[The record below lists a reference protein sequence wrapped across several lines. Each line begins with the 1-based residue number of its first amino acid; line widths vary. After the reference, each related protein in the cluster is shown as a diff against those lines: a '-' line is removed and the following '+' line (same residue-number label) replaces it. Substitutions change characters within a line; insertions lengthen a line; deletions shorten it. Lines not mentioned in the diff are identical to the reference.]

1 LVNRL
6 TDNSFNR
13 ILFIRQKNEETI
25 KQLNKQRLNNKMKRY
40 LILLLFTFQGL
51 MAQVQFEARVSKN
64 TLGIN
69 ERLRI
74 DFIMNVDGDNFDQP
88 AFDGFRIV
96 AGPSQQISQSWVNGR
111 SSFQKIYSYILQP
124 AQKGTLTIKQSSI
137 EFNGQIYKTSP
148 IKIVVTNA
156 VAQERDPSDRP
167 QGAGSETLNLVA
179 EISKTN
185 PYLNEPITVVYKLYF
200 NNINVTGFKELGK
213 PKYNDFWN
221 QNIEIKQLAI
231 EEGSYKGQKCYF
243 VVLKKT
249 ILYPQKSGNLTIE
262 PLSLDIG
269 VQLPT
274 NRTNMFGQ
282 MQLIDDNKIVSA
294 GAKTIHVRPLPEA
307 TKPEGFTGAVGKF
320 DFKVTPSKTTLK
332 NGESLDLFVTAT
344 GSGNM
349 KLFTLPKPVV
359 PNALEMYDPVHDE
372 KVTTSLSGM
381 SGKIS
386 DKYTIIPQYKGK
398 YVIKPM
404 QFSYFDLN
412 SGSYKTITSQE
423 ITVDVLDGPMQAEA
437 DATANASK
445 NVISKTEQ
453 FKYIKPKTTLV
464 SMAKNDFY
472 GSNLY
477 YSLLLA
483 PFIILPI
490 IVLAKK
496 KKEAIDSD
504 VTGNRIRMNNKLAKK
519 YLSEAKKQLNNK
531 EPFYIAL
538 EKAMHNFLKAKLHI
552 ETSEMSKDNIREL
565 LLSRNANPE
574 TVQSFIHLTEN
585 CEFARYAPASS
596 ASIQQDY
603 DKAVLIISE
612 LEKQIV

>member
-1 LVNRL
+1 
-6 TDNSFNR
+6 
-13 ILFIRQKNEETI
+13 
-25 KQLNKQRLNNKMKRY
+25 MKRY
-40 LILLLFTFQGL
+40 LILFLFTFQGL
-51 MAQVQFEARVSKN
+51 LAQVQFEARVSKN
-64 TLGIN
+64 TLGLN
-69 ERLRI
+69 ERFRI
-74 DFIMNVDGDNFDQP
+74 DFMMNVDGDNFDQP
-88 AFDGFRIV
+88 SFEGFRIV
-96 AGPSQQISQSWVNGR
+96 GGPSQQVSQSWINGR

-124 AQKGTLTIKQSSI
+124 EKKGTFTIKQAAI
-137 EFNGQIYKTSP
+137 EYNGQIYKTAP

-156 VAQERDPSDRP
+156 VAQERDPNDSGRP
-167 QGAGSETLNLVA
+167 QGTSTGDEMLNLVA

-200 NNINVTGFKELGK
+200 NYINVTGFKELAK

-221 QNIEIKQLAI
+221 QNIDIKQLAV
-231 EEGSYKGQKCYF
+231 EQGSYQGQRCYY

-249 ILYPQKSGNLTIE
+249 ILYPQKSGRLTIE

-269 VQLPT
+269 VQLPS
-274 NRTNMFGQ
+274 NRRDMFGQ
-282 MQLIDDNKIVSA
+282 MIVTDGNKVVSA
-294 GAKTIHVRPLPEA
+294 GAKTINVRPLPEA
-307 TKPEGFTGAVGKF
+307 TKPEGFGGAVGKF
-320 DFKVTPSKTTLK
+320 DFTVTPSKTTLK
-332 NGESLDLFVTAT
+332 SGESLDLIVSAS
-344 GSGNM
+344 GNGNM

-381 SGKIS
+381 SGKIT
-386 DKYTIIPQYKGK
+386 DKYTIVPQYKGK
-398 YVIKPM
+398 YAIKPM

-412 SGSYKTITSQE
+412 TGSYKTITSPE
-423 ITVDVLDGPMQAEA
+423 IMVDVLDGPMQAEA
-437 DATANASK
+437 NATAAK

-453 FKYIKPKTTLV
+453 FKYIKPKTTLT
-464 SMAKNDFY
+464 AIARNDFY

-477 YSLLLA
+477 YGLLFL
-483 PFIILPI
+483 PFVIIPI

-496 KKEAIDSD
+496 RKEAIDGD
-504 VTGNRIRMNNKLAKK
+504 VTGNRIRMNNKLAKR

-565 LLSRNANPE
+565 LLSRNSNPE
-574 TVQSFIHLTEN
+574 TVQNFINLTEN

>member
-1 LVNRL
+1 
-6 TDNSFNR
+6 
-13 ILFIRQKNEETI
+13 
-25 KQLNKQRLNNKMKRY
+25 MKRY

-64 TLGIN
+64 TLGLN
-69 ERLRI
+69 ERFRI

-88 AFDGFRIV
+88 SFDGFRV
-96 AGPSQQISQSWVNGR
+96 VGGPSQQVSQSWVNGR

-124 AQKGTLTIKQSSI
+124 NQKGTFSIKQAAI
-137 EFNGQIYKTSP
+137 EYNGQIYKTQP

-156 VAQERDPSDRP
+156 VAQERDPYDNSRP
-167 QGAGSETLNLVA
+167 QGQQGIPNETLNLVA

-200 NNINVTGFKELGK
+200 NNINVTGFKELAK

-221 QNIEIKQLAI
+221 QNIDIKQLSI
-231 EEGSYKGQKCYF
+231 EEGTFKGQRCYF
-243 VVLKKT
+243 VILKKT
-249 ILYPQKSGNLTIE
+249 ILYPQKSGRLTIE

-274 NRTNMFGQ
+274 DRRNMYGQ
-282 MQLIDDNKIVSA
+282 MILTDDNKVVSA
-294 GAKTIHVRPLPEA
+294 GAKTINVRPLPEA
-307 TKPEGFTGAVGKF
+307 NKPEGFGGAVGKF
-320 DFKVTPSKTTLK
+320 NFTVTPSKTTLK
-332 NGESLDLFVTAT
+332 SGESLDLIVSAS

-372 KVTTSLSGM
+372 QVTTSLSGM
-381 SGKIS
+381 SGKIT
-386 DKYTIIPQYKGK
+386 DKYSIVPQYKGK
-398 YVIKPM
+398 YAIKPM

-412 SGSYKTITSQE
+412 TGSYKTITSQE
-423 ITVDVLDGPMQAEA
+423 IMVDVLDGPMQAEA
-437 DATANASK
+437 NATANASK
-445 NVISKTEQ
+445 NVITKTEQ

-464 SMAKNDFY
+464 AIAKNDFY

-477 YSLLLA
+477 YLLLFA
-483 PFIILPI
+483 PFVILPI

-496 KKEAIDSD
+496 RKEAIDGD
-504 VTGNRIRMNNKLAKK
+504 ITGNRIRMNNKLAKK
-519 YLSEAKKQLNNK
+519 YLSQAKKQLNNK
-531 EPFYIAL
+531 EAFYIAL

-552 ETSEMSKDNIREL
+552 ETSEMSKNNIQEL

-574 TVQSFIHLTEN
+574 SVQNFINLTEN